1 MIVDIKAYF
10 FDLQYMYVASSI
22 KDLLTKAHELE
33 DTDLASASNLYLQ
46 ALKEDPLNQTAYNR
60 FNGFILKT
68 KRL

>member
-1 MIVDIKAYF
+1 
-10 FDLQYMYVASSI
+10 MYVASSI